1 MFSIKTKLLL
11 LLLPIALLL
20 AALGYANY
28 FKTTEIFTRS
38 AQDYLRTI
46 VKAKERALIEYIE
59 STEKIGSAIAAT
71 EIVQTYSELANRNL
85 RGNNRETVEQL
96 GRRVEDLLY
105 SFQETHWGRYHH
117 IFLIN
122 RTNRIVISPNHGVM
136 EKGSPSPLLDQD
148 MSRNRWA
155 MRAMQKGVTMISDYS
170 NWQGSD
176 DRGQML
182 FFPVRDASNRVQA
195 VIGFELQ
202 VAYEQQIV
210 SEGVSLGENGRI
222 YLVTG
227 KGVPLAPKGI
237 ESQAPL
243 TGIAL
248 GQAKLT
254 GTASERRMNAQGR
267 EVIALYAR
275 HLQYPWILVAEIETD
290 EVLGTLHDLQIMLI
304 AGLAVTL
311 VVVMLLSLMFA
322 NALVKPIRE
331 MTAQVERI
339 SHGEFNIEIPD
350 TRRKDEI
357 GHLIQALQG
366 LAFSLQLV
374 AKKLRQAKMLKA
386 KIMRAKAM
394 KKAS

>member
-1 MFSIKTKLLL
+1 MFSIRTKMVL
-11 LLLPIALLL
+11 LLLPITLLL

-28 FKTTEIFTRS
+28 FKTTELFTQS
-38 AQDYLRTI
+38 AEKYLRTI
-46 VKAKERALIEYIE
+46 VKTKERALIEYIL

-85 RGNNRETVEQL
+85 SGNNQETVEKL

-105 SFQETHWGRYHH
+105 SFQETHWGRYHR

-122 RTNRIVISPNHGVM
+122 RTNRIVISPDHGVM
-136 EKGSPSPLLDQD
+136 EKGSPSSLLNQD
-148 MSRNRWA
+148 MSTNRWA
-155 MRAMQKGVTMISDYS
+155 MGAMEKGVTMVSDYS
-170 NWQGSD
+170 NWQASD

-202 VAYEQQIV
+202 VSYEQQIV

-227 KGVPLAPKGI
+227 KGVPLSPRTG

-254 GTASERRMNAQGR
+254 GASSERRLNAQGR

-275 HLQYPWILVAEIETD
+275 HLRYPWVLVAEIEVD
-290 EVLGTLHDLQIMLI
+290 EVIGTLHELQIMLI
-304 AGLAVTL
+304 AGLLGTL
-311 VVVMLLSLMFA
+311 VVVMILSLIFA
-322 NALVKPIRE
+322 NAIVKPIRAL
-331 MTAQVERI
+331 TSQLERI
-339 SHGEFNIEIPD
+339 SLGEFSIEIPD
-350 TRRKDEI
+350 SRRRDEI
-357 GHLIQALQG
+357 GKLNQALQG
-366 LAFSLQLV
+366 LVFSLQLV
-374 AKKLRQAKMLKA
+374 SKKLRQAKMLKA
-386 KIMRAKAM
+386 KILRAKAM
-394 KKAS
+394 RKAG